1 MSKGDISP
9 LPWNTYGFDVKEIVE
24 VGKDKFNVYRH
35 GNKGILFFC
44 VHGAGYTGLSFAQL
58 AEALK
63 TKIECQI
70 VAPDLRGHG
79 KTECEDPF
87 NFSKDRIV
95 QDLAA
100 IYVKLYPDEDS
111 RPYAFVLGHSMG
123 GAMAIRLCRDNLISK
138 VLSLVVID
146 VVEGTALSSLS
157 NMPQVLR
164 RRPQHFKTLEAAI
177 HWSTTTTD
185 SLCRLPGARQTVP
198 TQLRKDEKTGVYEWI
213 CDLRK
218 TQPFWVE
225 WFTGISHE
233 FLSCKQGKVLIIG
246 HVDSMDSDLIRA
258 EMEGKYQNVIV
269 QDAGHAIHENDAEAV
284 TNVIKSIY
292 QRFEVLIKKNLKIH
306 L

>member
-1 MSKGDISP
+1 MSKIDLSP
-9 LPWNTYGFDVKEIVE
+9 LPWNTYGFDVKETVT
-24 VGKDKFNVYRH
+24 VDNDKFNVYRH
-35 GNKGILFFC
+35 GNKGVLFFC
-44 VHGAGYTGLSFAQL
+44 IHCAGYTGLSFAQL

-63 TKIECQI
+63 TKMECQI

-79 KTECEDPF
+79 KTECEDKLD
-87 NFSKDRIV
+87 FSKDRIV
-95 QDLAA
+95 KDLAA
-100 IYVKLYPDEDS
+100 IYEKLYPDEDS
-111 RPYAFVLGHSMG
+111 RPYAFVVGHSMG
-123 GAMAIRLCRDNLISK
+123 GAMAIRLCLENLISK

-164 RRPQHFKTLEAAI
+164 RRPQHFKTLEEAI
-177 HWSTTTTD
+177 HWSTTSSD

-198 TQLRKDEKTGVYEWI
+198 SLLRKNDETGFYEWI
-213 CDLRK
+213 CDLKK
-218 TQPFWVE
+218 TQPFWIE

-233 FLSCKQGKVLIIG
+233 FLECKQGKVLIIG
-246 HVDSMDSDLIRA
+246 HVDSMDSELIRA

-284 TNVIKSIY
+284 TNVIQSIY